1 MQEIAQKCSLDLDSI
16 GVGGVL
22 ATDVCAGLLECGIFL
37 PGCSHGVGLQPWWK
51 KGLRTRNS
59 QEPGGSRACA
69 DGEMWGWTEARVGQW
84 RVTDF
89 VRRADF
95 WCR

>member
-37 PGCSHGVGLQPWWK
+37 PGCSHGVGLQPWWGK
-51 KGLRTRNS
+51 KGCGLETHRN
-59 QEPGGSRACA
+59 QEEAGLVLMGRCG
-69 DGEMWGWTEARVGQW
+69 DGLKLV
-84 RVTDF
+84 
-89 VRRADF
+89 
-95 WCR
+95 